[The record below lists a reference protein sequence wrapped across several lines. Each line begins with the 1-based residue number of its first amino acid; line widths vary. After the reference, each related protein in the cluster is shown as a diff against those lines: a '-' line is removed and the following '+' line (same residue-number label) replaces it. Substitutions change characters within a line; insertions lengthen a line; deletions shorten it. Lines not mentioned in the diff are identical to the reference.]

1 MFEICSKASVLRFW
15 SFCQGCYRSIAVRG
29 SLPDY
34 AGQAGLR
41 FGQLVCP
48 KGQEEDVVGVTRW
61 VALTQGTFGS
71 LGPFQRTEKALCWLF
86 CVNQLI
92 SALPTLNGIEPNI
105 LKCNDGSFYTG
116 STLNLEKRIN
126 EHQTGNGSIYTKRR
140 LPIELVFSLYFERI
154 DDAYFRE
161 KQIQGW
167 SRRKKLALITGK
179 FELLSEL
186 SKSRKKT

>member
-1 MFEICSKASVLRFW
+1 MPYL
-15 SFCQGCYRSIAVRG
+15 Y
-29 SLPDY
+29 
-34 AGQAGLR
+34 
-41 FGQLVCP
+41 
-48 KGQEEDVVGVTRW
+48 
-61 VALTQGTFGS
+61 
-71 LGPFQRTEKALCWLF
+71 
-86 CVNQLI
+86 
-92 SALPTLNGIEPNI
+92 I

-167 SRRKKLALITGK
+167 SRKKKLALIAGK
-179 FELLSEL
+179 FELLSKL
-186 SKSRKKT
+186 SKSKK